1 MRLYECEAKLVLA
14 EAGIPVPK
22 RFGVIRSAGELKE
35 LSIECPVVLK
45 SQVLVGGRGKA
56 GGIKTADTADAAREK
71 SEEILSL
78 QIKGYPVERLL
89 IEEALQER
97 SACYAGITMDPGS
110 YENVVLV
117 SAKGGVDIEEVARTS
132 PGDILKIPITGQPES
147 LSKDIMKQIGCFLH
161 TALGDSGL
169 ETDILPGIS
178 SLPKIIDNLYRLYL
192 KTDAKLV
199 EINPLMGTDD
209 GWFAADAKI
218 VIDGNALYRQG
229 KLLSTLGVEMGRHDV
244 AEPTSREQKAME
256 IGFPYVDLLPEDASK
271 NTEKLYVGL
280 VPGGAGYGIFSIDE
294 VANIGRRYFDGNV
307 VPVNFMDSGGG
318 PSQAKVAAMFD
329 LLMDYELVDVI
340 ITSRFGGISSC
351 DVFVRGLIQC
361 LRERKR
367 TGQRVIPV
375 IGRMVGTDLP
385 SARDFLEKALR
396 ETPEEL
402 EELDLVVGNRM
413 IMAQVIKKGIGR
425 VLEDQAPENETP
437 ERRGEADV

>member
-1 MRLYECEAKLVLA
+1 MRLYECEAKLILA

-22 RFGVIRSAGELKE
+22 RFGVIRCAGELNG
-35 LSIECPVVLK
+35 LPLHYPVVLK

-56 GGIKTADTADAAREK
+56 GGIKTANTADAARKK

-78 QIKGYPVERLL
+78 QIKGYQVERLL
-89 IEEALQER
+89 VEEALEEKA
-97 SACYAGITMDPGS
+97 ACYAGITMDPGS
-110 YENVVLV
+110 YKNVLLV

-132 PGDILKIPITGQPES
+132 PGDILKISITGQPAS
-147 LSKDIMKQIGCFLH
+147 LPEDIVKQIGSFLH
-161 TALGDSGL
+161 TALGDSVTG
-169 ETDILPGIS
+169 TDSLPGI
-178 SLPKIIDNLYRLYL
+178 IDKLYRLYL
-192 KTDAKLV
+192 QTDAKLV
-199 EINPLMGTDD
+199 EINPLMGTDQ

-229 KLLSTLGVEMGRHDV
+229 KLLSQLGVEMGRHDV
-244 AEPTSREQKAME
+244 AEPTSRERTAME
-256 IGFPYVDLLPEDASK
+256 IGFPYVDLLPENAVKDPG
-271 NTEKLYVGL
+271 KLYVGL

-294 VANIGRRYFDGNV
+294 VATAGQRYFDGNV

-318 PSQAKVAAMFD
+318 PSQSKVAAMFE
-329 LLMDYELVDVI
+329 LLMDYELVDII

-367 TGQRVIPV
+367 TGQRVVPV

-385 SARDFLEKALR
+385 SAREFLEKALR
-396 ETPEEL
+396 ETPDEL

-413 IMAQVIKKGIGR
+413 IMAEVIRKGIDR
-425 VLEDQAPENETP
+425 VLHNQTP
-437 ERRGEADV
+437 GESTLEKRGEANV

>member
-1 MRLYECEAKLVLA
+1 
-14 EAGIPVPK
+14 
-22 RFGVIRSAGELKE
+22 
-35 LSIECPVVLK
+35 
-45 SQVLVGGRGKA
+45 
-56 GGIKTADTADAAREK
+56 
-71 SEEILSL
+71 
-78 QIKGYPVERLL
+78 
-89 IEEALQER
+89 
-97 SACYAGITMDPGS
+97 
-110 YENVVLV
+110 
-117 SAKGGVDIEEVARTS
+117 
-132 PGDILKIPITGQPES
+132 
-147 LSKDIMKQIGCFLH
+147 MKQIGCFLH

>member
-1 MRLYECEAKLVLA
+1 
-14 EAGIPVPK
+14 
-22 RFGVIRSAGELKE
+22 
-35 LSIECPVVLK
+35 
-45 SQVLVGGRGKA
+45 
-56 GGIKTADTADAAREK
+56 
-71 SEEILSL
+71 
-78 QIKGYPVERLL
+78 
-89 IEEALQER
+89 
-97 SACYAGITMDPGS
+97 
-110 YENVVLV
+110 
-117 SAKGGVDIEEVARTS
+117 
-132 PGDILKIPITGQPES
+132 
-147 LSKDIMKQIGCFLH
+147 
-161 TALGDSGL
+161 
-169 ETDILPGIS
+169 
-178 SLPKIIDNLYRLYL
+178 
-192 KTDAKLV
+192 
-199 EINPLMGTDD
+199 MGTDD